1 MQPNKSALTLRGK
14 ALYKQER
21 QMYRPVINWLRATLK
36 DAHPGYSQ
44 KVFNTSRTKLQA
56 LIEREG
62 LHHLFPLFPTY
73 EIMVDVTAILK
84 RGRLAYLGFVE
95 CKLNPISLK
104 DIGQLWG
111 YAKVAQPIF
120 ALIVSPSGV
129 SEAVRQLLQV
139 HQRYEILDY
148 APARKI
154 RVAIWDSRRGEV
166 LSKSVIPPGGPL
178 V

>member
-1 MQPNKSALTLRGK
+1 
-14 ALYKQER
+14 
-21 QMYRPVINWLRATLK
+21 MYTPVIRWLRKTLK
-36 DAHPGYSQ
+36 AARPGYNQ
-44 KVFNTSRTKLQA
+44 KVFNTSRTKLQT

-62 LHHLFPLFPTY
+62 LQNLFPLFPTY

-84 RGRLAYLGFVE
+84 RGQQAQLGFVE
-95 CKLNPISLK
+95 CKLNPISLR

-111 YAKVAQPIF
+111 YAKVAQPVF

-148 APARKI
+148 APTRKI
-154 RVAIWDSRRGEV
+154 RVAIWDSQRDEV
-166 LSKSVIPPGGPL
+166 LPKSVVPPGSL
-178 V
+178 LA

>member
-1 MQPNKSALTLRGK
+1 
-14 ALYKQER
+14 
-21 QMYRPVINWLRATLK
+21 MYLPVAKWLRATLK
-36 DAHPGYSQ
+36 DIRPGYSH

-62 LHHLFPLFPTY
+62 LQRLFPLFPTY
-73 EIMVDVTAILK
+73 EIMVDLTAILK
-84 RGRLAYLGFVE
+84 RGRHAYLGFIE

-111 YAKVAQPIF
+111 YAKVAQPMF
-120 ALIVSPSGV
+120 ALIISPTGL

-148 APARKI
+148 APSRRI
-154 RVAIWDSRRGEV
+154 RVATWGAQRGEV
-166 LSKSVIPPGGPL
+166 TPRSVIPPGGAL
-178 V
+178 F

>member
-1 MQPNKSALTLRGK
+1 MTQHG
-14 ALYKQER
+14 
-21 QMYRPVINWLRATLK
+21 PVISWLRTILK
-36 DAHPGYSQ
+36 DMHPGYSQ

-62 LHHLFPLFPTY
+62 LHDLFPLFPTY

-84 RGRLAYLGFVE
+84 RGQLAYLGFVE

-111 YAKVAQPIF
+111 YAKVAQPLF

-154 RVAIWDSRRGEV
+154 RIAIWDSQRGEV
-166 LSKSVIPPGGPL
+166 PPKSVIPPGGPL